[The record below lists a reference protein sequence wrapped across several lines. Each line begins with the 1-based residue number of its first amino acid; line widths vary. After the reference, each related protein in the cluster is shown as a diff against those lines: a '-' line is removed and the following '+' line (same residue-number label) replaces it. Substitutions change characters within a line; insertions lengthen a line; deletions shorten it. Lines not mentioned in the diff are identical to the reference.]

1 MFTNYFAMSKK
12 RKFYSIFM
20 TNKKCVKIMK
30 KRKEK
35 KKVNFFFCGSSEKTR
50 KNIHI
55 LYFEINCII
64 PYFESEGITF
74 EIQILTSH

>member
-1 MFTNYFAMSKK
+1 
-12 RKFYSIFM
+12 
-20 TNKKCVKIMK
+20 MK